1 MDFVEGFSS
10 ELTKLAADEKPSS
23 FKKFVNSE
31 SGAMFAEHLPF
42 GGALLGAA
50 RGQKAV
56 PGGAAGGRLRNAA
69 RGVVGSTI
77 GNVAGATAG
86 LAAGGLISHALKAHG
101 HKVPGWLMPTA
112 IGAGGLAIAPA
123 VVHRFTHG

>member
-1 MDFVEGFSS
+1 MDFVAGFAA
-10 ELTKLAADEKPSS
+10 ELTKLAVDDKPGG

-50 RGQKAV
+50 RGEK
-56 PGGAAGGRLRNAA
+56 GGAGAGGRLRNAA
-69 RGVVGSTI
+69 RGVLGSTI

-86 LAAGGLISHALKAHG
+86 LGAGALISHALKAHG

>member
-1 MDFVEGFSS
+1 MDFVAGFAA
-10 ELTKLAADEKPSS
+10 ELTKLAADEKPSA

-42 GGALLGAA
+42 GGAMLGAA
-50 RGQKAV
+50 RGQKSA
-56 PGGAAGGRLRNAA
+56 PGGRLRNAA
-69 RGVVGSTI
+69 KGVLGSTI

-86 LAAGGLISHALKAHG
+86 LGAGALISHALKAHG

>member
-1 MDFVEGFSS
+1 MDFVAGFTE
-10 ELTKLAADEKPSS
+10 ELEKLADDQKPSA

-50 RGQKAV
+50 RGEKGHA
-56 PGGAAGGRLRNAA
+56 GANAGGRLRNAA
-69 RGVVGSTI
+69 RGVLGSTI

-86 LAAGGLISHALKAHG
+86 LGAGALISHALRAHG
-101 HKVPGWLMPTA
+101 KHVPGWLMPTA

-123 VVHRFTHG
+123 VVHRFTHS

>member
-1 MDFVEGFSS
+1 VDFVAGFAA
-10 ELTKLAADEKPSS
+10 ELTKLAADEKPSA

-50 RGQKAV
+50 RGQKAA
-56 PGGAAGGRLRNAA
+56 PGAAGGRLRNAA

-86 LAAGGLISHALKAHG
+86 LGAGARISHALKAHG

-123 VVHRFTHG
+123 VVHRFTHS